1 MGADGLE
8 WNCLFVPPSE
18 WKCEPEKNFL
28 HNHSSY
34 VLSKKY
40 ASRCQLKFWD
50 SHDIGSIPLK
60 SLNSHPLDEDVYED
74 DLRIHYFPTYVSSFF
89 MNLHDPPL

>member
-1 MGADGLE
+1 MGLNGIVYL
-8 WNCLFVPPSE
+8 CHPLSE
-18 WKCEPEKNFL
+18 SVSQKKNFL